1 MSDTTAEAPTTEAA
15 AQLRPA
21 KVWLDRITEYR
32 QKFEKWE
39 QQCVN
44 LDKLYSRHERA
55 DSADREYSIFWANLE
70 VLKPAVY
77 ARAPVPV
84 VAPRFKDNNLV
95 AREASEVLERSLV
108 VNFEQADLD
117 GMMKEVRDQFL
128 RYARGTGKVRLAGP
142 GALAFDDIH
151 HTDFAHELKRTWRE
165 VGWCGHRAWQT
176 KEQGEQ
182 RFGEIFRGVEL
193 KKKDPNAVL
202 PDKSDQAAVW
212 EIWDKASGNVVWFA
226 EGFEHILDEK
236 PAREVLAELRNFWPY
251 PKPAFGTLVPGS
263 LLPVPDIRQY
273 KDQIEEINQVT
284 ARIAALCESLRLK
297 GFYPAGMG
305 ELSDAIE
312 AAIKSTDDRQT
323 LIGVSSTAALGTT
336 SFKDSVV
343 WLPVADVLALVQGLI
358 EIRRV
363 LIEDVYQITGI
374 SDIVRGQSEA
384 QETLGA
390 QQLKSQ
396 WGSIRIR
403 ERQNELSRFARD
415 VTRIGAEIIA
425 ENTPAQILFEMA
437 QVQLPTAEQKQ
448 QVEMQL
454 KTAQEQAAHAAQQSG
469 QDVPPPQ
476 PPKEVTKLL
485 KKPTQEDVAAFLAN
499 DRARGFTIEIE
510 TDSTIQPD
518 EDAEKQRRI
527 EFGTAIGGMFQQAA
541 PIVMQAPAL
550 GPFVV
555 EAMKFMA
562 GGFRA
567 GRPLEA
573 ALDQLAE
580 TIEGLAEAAAG
591 PQEPPVDPVA
601 MAKVKNDER
610 KVVVEER
617 RFNEIEKPKA
627 DLELARGVKEE
638 QRTDEV
644 HATEGA
650 LAAHDADLKARAQE
664 HGEQKTA
671 AEINLKGRAQAH
683 SEAAHVDNL
692 NDARE
697 ARREAAAAAAAQGAQ

>member
-1 MSDTTAEAPTTEAA
+1 MSDTTAEATQPAEAA
-15 AQLRPA
+15 AQPRPA
-21 KVWLDRITEYR
+21 KIWLDRITEYR

-95 AREASEVLERSLV
+95 AREASEVLERNLV
-108 VNFEQADLD
+108 VSFEQADLD
-117 GMMKEVRDQFL
+117 GMMKTVRDQFL
-128 RYARGTGKVRLAGP
+128 GYARGTGRVRLAGP
-142 GALAFDDIH
+142 GALAFDDVH

-165 VGWCGHRAWQT
+165 VTWCGHRAWLT
-176 KEQGEQ
+176 REAGVQ
-182 RFGEIFRGVEL
+182 RFGEAFKSVEL

-202 PDKSDQAAVW
+202 PEKTDQAAVW
-212 EIWDKASGNVVWFA
+212 EIWCKTTGLVHWVA
-226 EGFEHILDEK
+226 EGCENELDTK
-236 PAREVLAELRNFWPY
+236 PAAEVMAELSNFWPY
-251 PKPAFGTLVPGS
+251 PKPAYGTLVPGS
-263 LLPVPDIRQY
+263 LLPVPDVRQY
-273 KDQIEEINQVT
+273 KDQIEEINAVT
-284 ARIAALCESLRLK
+284 ARIAALTEGLRLK

-312 AAIKSTDDRQT
+312 AAIRSTDDRQT

-336 SFKDSVV
+336 SFKDSIV
-343 WLPVADVLALVQGLI
+343 WLPVADIMTLVQGLI

-415 VTRIGAEIIA
+415 VTRIGAEILA
-425 ENTPAQILFEMA
+425 ENTPPQMLFEVA
-437 QVQLPTAEQKQ
+437 QVQLPTQEQKAQAQ
-448 QVEMQL
+448 QQIAMQ
-454 KTAQEQAAHAAQQSG
+454 QEQAAFAAQQGG
-469 QDVPPPQ
+469 QPVPPPQ
-476 PPKEVTKLL
+476 VPKEVTKLL
-485 KKPTQEDVAAFLAN
+485 KKPTMEEVAAFLQN

-527 EFGTAIGGMFQQAA
+527 EFGTALGGMFQQAA

-591 PQEPPVDPVA
+591 PQD
-601 MAKVKNDER
+601 
-610 KVVVEER
+610 R
-617 RFNEIEKPKA
+617 RSIRWRW
-627 DLELARGVKEE
+627 ARSR
-638 QRTDEV
+638 RTS
-644 HATEGA
+644 
-650 LAAHDADLKARAQE
+650 AASIWTSAASTRSRSRRPTWSWRAPSS
-664 HGEQKTA
+664 KT
-671 AEINLKGRAQAH
+671 
-683 SEAAHVDNL
+683 S
-692 NDARE
+692 
-697 ARREAAAAAAAQGAQ
+697 ARRKRTAPSRRSRRTTLI